1 MTKLSGSQQAAVNKV
16 RALREKRTTERQSL
30 RERIEAEFQVQLL
43 GLEVELSQAVNEAV
57 VREKVPKTQVQ
68 RALGT
73 SNWDSLQKLMS
84 LTSGDFSGVDAAPRE
99 PLFEYLRM
107 VDRIRSEG
115 YYIAE
120 VRYLPTG
127 EKWNVRGFFNSFDL
141 FDYATEDKA
150 MACGMVE
157 RREDR
162 TFTEIPEDVQ
172 EELRQVTGHKQIW
185 DKYR

>member
-1 MTKLSGSQQAAVNKV
+1 MVMTVEK
-16 RALREKRTTERQSL
+16 LREIGKARKTLKVDVEEKVAVL
-30 RERIEAEFQVQLL
+30 RRELWAEFEERYDRAIWEALKG
-43 GLEVELSQAVNEAV
+43 GLSISAIAKAVDNANRNYIYEVKRKFTEIDGPLSAFTNE
-57 VREKVPKTQVQ
+57 PK
-68 RALGT
+68 
-73 SNWDSLQKLMS
+73 
-84 LTSGDFSGVDAAPRE
+84 APM
-99 PLFEYLRM
+99 FEYLRM